1 MPRILQKNLLR
12 TLLDVTLIIALIS
25 LRLLEMSTSN
35 CVENAVVD
43 CSTSS
48 FDTELVS
55 KIIMGLKCGKA
66 ADIDG
71 LSNEH
76 LSFCHPILSV
86 ILSRLFDLILSNRY
100 IPLGFKRSYIV
111 RIPKPKDTRT
121 KAMTCYDFR
130 GIAISSAISKVFE
143 YCFLEC
149 FHSLLVTEKKQ
160 FDFKKGISCSHAIYT
175 VREFV
180 DRHCTH

>member
-1 MPRILQKNLLR
+1 MYADVAEKFAAYFTSCYSHNSVNQSEALR
-12 TLLDVTLIIALIS
+12 DEYVKMRTKYSGLP
-25 LRLLEMSTSN
+25 
-35 CVENAVVD
+35 
-43 CSTSS
+43 CSKAS

-55 KIIMGLKCGKA
+55 KIMMGLKRGKA

-86 ILSRLFDLILSNRY
+86 ILSRLFNLILFSRY

-111 RIPKPKDTRT
+111 PIPKPKDTRI
-121 KAMTCYDFR
+121 KAMTCNDYR
-130 GIAISSAISKVFE
+130 GIAISPAISKLFE

-149 FHSLLVTEKKQ
+149 FHSLLVTEKNQ
-160 FDFKKGISCSHAIYT
+160 FGFKK
-175 VREFV
+175 R
-180 DRHCTH
+180 R